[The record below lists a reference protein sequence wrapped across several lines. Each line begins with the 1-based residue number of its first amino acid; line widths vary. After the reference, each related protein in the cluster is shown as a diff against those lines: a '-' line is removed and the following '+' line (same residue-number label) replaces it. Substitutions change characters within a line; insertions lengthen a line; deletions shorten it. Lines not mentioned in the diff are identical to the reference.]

1 MQDTSRLPFAYHEG
15 APFEKNANLLQI
27 IVVIGSGILS
37 SSVIATVLKAWLDS
51 RKATLTIQID
61 GNRKTL
67 TYEGHHLNQDA
78 APLQTLLEKLRED
91 TNIAPPVD
99 AVAIDLIDDG
109 QHKEGVLEVGNH
121 QEHTIHSGSEQ
132 AVVLQQ
138 LSLLKRFLPGWL
150 HSELNT

>member
-1 MQDTSRLPFAYHEG
+1 M
-15 APFEKNANLLQI
+15 
-27 IVVIGSGILS
+27 IGSGILS
-37 SSVIATVLKAWLDS
+37 SSVIATVLKAWLDN

-91 TNIAPPVD
+91 TNIAPPID
-99 AVAIDLIDDG
+99 AVAIDLIYDE
-109 QHKEGVLEVGNH
+109 QNKEGVLEVGNH

-132 AVVLQQ
+132 AVAGEQ
-138 LSLLKRFLPGWL
+138 LSLLKRLLPGWL
-150 HSELNT
+150 HRELNT